1 MFKRPLLV
9 PCLILM
15 GFFAGV
21 SVGPATRPSVQ
32 AQAPN
37 VVHATAPKDW
47 GPVRGGTLTL
57 LIFEDS
63 AGTLRLVD
71 FSSGLPLLRFE
82 IRRN

>member
-1 MFKRPLLV
+1 MFKRSLLV
-9 PCLILM
+9 LCLVLV

-21 SVGPATRPSVQ
+21 SIGPVTRPSVQ

-47 GPVRGGTLTL
+47 GAVRGGVLTL

-71 FSSGLPLLRFE
+71 FGSGLPLLRFE
-82 IRRN
+82 IRRD